1 VTRGGTATGPE
12 RLLIA
17 AAILPDGTAARAL
30 ARVGVDAERLRAAV
44 DSAHVAAL
52 REVGIEEPV
61 PAGTGLG
68 HRPKGSWPSPG

>member
-1 VTRGGTATGPE
+1 MTRGGTATGPE

-30 ARVGVDAERLRAAV
+30 ARVGVDAERLPAAV

-52 REVGIEEPV
+52 RRGASRNRFRRGLVSVIE
-61 PAGTGLG
+61 
-68 HRPKGSWPSPG
+68 KGSWPSPG